1 MAIVDILLLF
11 EHSGYAAE
19 PFTKIGFNTAIVDIQ
34 NSEANPRAT
43 YTLDWD
49 ILAKEQ
55 ELRELAADALM
66 VIGFP
71 PCTDLAVSGA
81 MHFET
86 KARANPNFQQEA
98 IYMLR
103 APERIAAGKTAYMI
117 ENPISRASTL
127 WRKPNFTFIPA
138 DYGGYLPEDDMHPE
152 FPEYI
157 APRDAYPKKTCLW
170 TSDDFTMPPTRWVQW
185 DALSQQFLKLGGK
198 SKKTKNIR
206 SASPRGFFVALAQH
220 LVAGMASA

>member
-1 MAIVDILLLF
+1 MAVIDILFLF

-55 ELRELAADALM
+55 ELRELAQDAIM

-71 PCTDLAVSGA
+71 PCTDLSVAGA
-81 MHFET
+81 KHFEA
-86 KARANPNFQQEA
+86 KARVNPNFQAEA
-98 IYMLR
+98 IHLLR
-103 APERIAAGKTAYMI
+103 APERIAGSTTFMI
-117 ENPISRASTL
+117 ENPTSMASTL
-127 WRKPNFTFIPA
+127 WRKPNFIFNPY
-138 DYGGYLPEDDMHPE
+138 DYGGYLPEDDVHPE
-152 FPEYI
+152 FPDFI

-170 TSDDFTMPPTRWVQW
+170 TSDDFTMPPMRWVQW

-198 SKKTKNIR
+198 SQKTKNIC

-220 LVAGMASA
+220 LVAGRAAA